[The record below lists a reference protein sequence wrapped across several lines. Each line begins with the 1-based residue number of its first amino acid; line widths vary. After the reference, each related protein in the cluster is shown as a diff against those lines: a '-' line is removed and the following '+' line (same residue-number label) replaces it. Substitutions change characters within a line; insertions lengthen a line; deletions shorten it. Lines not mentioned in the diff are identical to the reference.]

1 MTLTPNNSYK
11 LYRKYVISQKY
22 FVLFF
27 HSRTAYMKKEHEE
40 STKTAES
47 KSYVK
52 KLSEISTD
60 ISTQIEKLTI
70 TKTDDQNSAKET
82 SVPVAIP
89 VVSDREIFIPSEYA
103 ICGESPRVNTIS
115 LSNQFLSRPQVTKTT
130 DSKEQKW
137 YTNPW
142 RKNGGNTNIIYFIPF
157 LT

>member
-1 MTLTPNNSYK
+1 
-11 LYRKYVISQKY
+11 
-22 FVLFF
+22 
-27 HSRTAYMKKEHEE
+27 MKKEHEE

-82 SVPVAIP
+82 RVPVAIP

-142 RKNGGNTNIIYFIPF
+142 RKDGANTNIIYFIPF
-157 LT
+157 LTWNGIYFKTNNKNQFARTNKKSL